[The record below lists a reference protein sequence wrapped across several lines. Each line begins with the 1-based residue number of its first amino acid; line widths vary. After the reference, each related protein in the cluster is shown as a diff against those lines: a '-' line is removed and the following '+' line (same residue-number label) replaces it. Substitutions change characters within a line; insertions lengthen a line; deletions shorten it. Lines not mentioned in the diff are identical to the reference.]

1 MILRRISARL
11 REQHWTAI
19 GIDLVIV
26 VLGVFL
32 GMQVSNWNAEREA
45 RQKTEV
51 FTARLRDDL
60 RVEAWRYRFL
70 LAYYQ
75 DVRDATEAAADALS
89 GDKPLSNEAFMVNAY
104 RATQYKQGASRRAT
118 YDELISTGNIG
129 LIEDRKLLA
138 LAVRAYNIPTIDAT
152 VKEGVESPYR
162 ALFRMSVPNRVQ
174 RTLARQCGDRYIKFG
189 DYRGYDHVIEYPCT
203 TGMPAAQ
210 LDAAAQ
216 ALRAEP
222 QTLRFLR
229 LRVADLETRLGDLT
243 SNNRDVLDGFI
254 EIAGARPTPARGQTP

>member
-1 MILRRISARL
+1 MMLRRLTQSL
-11 REQHWTAI
+11 KEQNWTAI
-19 GIDLVIV
+19 TIEFVLLVV
-26 VLGVFL
+26 GVFL
-32 GMQVSNWNAEREA
+32 GIQVSNWNAERETK
-45 RQKTEV
+45 QKTAV

-89 GDKPLSNEAFMVNAY
+89 GEKPLSNEAFMVNAY

-138 LAVRAYNIPTIDAT
+138 LAVRAYNIPTLDAT

-162 ALFRMSVPNRVQ
+162 ALFRMAVPNRVQ
-174 RTLARQCGDRYIKFG
+174 RALARQCGDRYIRFG
-189 DYRGYDHVIEYPCT
+189 DYRGYDHVIDYPCRS
-203 TGMPAAQ
+203 GLPPAE

-216 ALRAEP
+216 ALRADP

-243 SNNRDVLDGFI
+243 SNNRDVLNGFL
-254 EIAGARPTPARGQTP
+254 EIAKETP